1 MRRLDK
7 SQERAFSLRIAGDPK
22 TACAHYAIDFSGASV
37 WRTSDSR
44 CYLVLN
50 PEPFPEVHIIGTG
63 ELGELFEFL
72 RPMPQDTKVL
82 MSKFQYAKLVQTVM
96 ARSMRV
102 IELYT
107 GPAGTTPSGLPP
119 PDPTF
124 DVREVLYSD
133 VPTIQAMPR
142 EAAFLFSG
150 YKDHRDLVARSAAFG
165 AFNGTQVA
173 SIATVEMG
181 RSFANMRAFTMP
193 KLRGKGL
200 ATLCVASI
208 LDRLRPTGEQPLFC
222 IRTENGS
229 PERAMARRF
238 GMERSGELALVERK
252 FMAL

>member
-22 TACAHYAIDFSGASV
+22 TACAHYAIDFCGAAV
-37 WRTSDSR
+37 WRTRDSR
-44 CYLVLN
+44 AYLVVT
-50 PEPFPEVHIIGTG
+50 PEPDTVVHIVGTAD
-63 ELGELFEFL
+63 LGEILEFL
-72 RPMPQDTKVL
+72 RPLHPDTQIL
-82 MSKFQYAKLVQTVM
+82 MSKHQYAKMAHTIA

-107 GPAGTTPSGLPP
+107 GEPGASPSRLPP
-119 PDPTF
+119 PDPEF

-133 VPTIQAMPR
+133 VPVIQAMPR
-142 EAAFLFSG
+142 EASFLFCG
-150 YKDHRDLVARSAAFG
+150 YREPRDVVARSAAFG

-173 SIATVEMG
+173 SLAMVEMG
-181 RSFANMRAFTMP
+181 RSFANMRVFTFP
-193 KLRGKGL
+193 KMRGRGL

-222 IRTENGS
+222 IKAENGS

-238 GMERSGELALVERK
+238 GMELSGELALVERK
-252 FMAL
+252 FMAQ

>member
-1 MRRLDK
+1 
-7 SQERAFSLRIAGDPK
+7 
-22 TACAHYAIDFSGASV
+22 
-37 WRTSDSR
+37 
-44 CYLVLN
+44 
-50 PEPFPEVHIIGTG
+50 
-63 ELGELFEFL
+63 
-72 RPMPQDTKVL
+72 
-82 MSKFQYAKLVQTVM
+82 
-96 ARSMRV
+96 
-102 IELYT
+102 
-107 GPAGTTPSGLPP
+107 
-119 PDPTF
+119 
-124 DVREVLYSD
+124 
-133 VPTIQAMPR
+133 MPR

-150 YKDHRDLVARSAAFG
+150 YRDHRDLVARSAAFG

>member
-1 MRRLDK
+1 M
-7 SQERAFSLRIAGDPK
+7 
-22 TACAHYAIDFSGASV
+22 
-37 WRTSDSR
+37 
-44 CYLVLN
+44 N
-50 PEPFPEVHIIGTG
+50 PEPYPEVHIIGTG

-82 MSKFQYAKLVQTVM
+82 MSKYQYAKLAHTVM
-96 ARSMRV
+96 TRSMRI

-107 GPAGTTPSGLPP
+107 GPAGTAPSGLPP

-133 VPTIQAMPR
+133 VPIIQAMPM

-150 YKDHRDLVARSAAFG
+150 YRDHRDLVARSAAFG
-165 AFNGTQVA
+165 AFNGTMVA
-173 SIATVEMG
+173 SMATVEMG
-181 RSFANMRAFTMP
+181 RSFANVRAFTMP

-208 LDRLRPTGEQPLFC
+208 LDRLRPTGEQPLLC

-238 GMERSGELALVERK
+238 GMEMSGELAQVERK

>member
-1 MRRLDK
+1 M
-7 SQERAFSLRIAGDPK
+7 
-22 TACAHYAIDFSGASV
+22 
-37 WRTSDSR
+37 
-44 CYLVLN
+44 N
-50 PEPFPEVHIIGTG
+50 PEPYPEVHIIGTG

-82 MSKFQYAKLVQTVM
+82 MSKYQYAKLAHTVM
-96 ARSMRV
+96 TRSMRI

-107 GPAGTTPSGLPP
+107 GPAGTAPSGLPP

-133 VPTIQAMPR
+133 VPIIQAMPM

-150 YKDHRDLVARSAAFG
+150 YRDHQDLVARSAAFG
-165 AFNGTQVA
+165 AFNGTMVA
-173 SIATVEMG
+173 SMATVEMG
-181 RSFANMRAFTMP
+181 RSFANVRAFTMP

-208 LDRLRPTGEQPLFC
+208 LDRLLPTGEQPLLC

-238 GMERSGELALVERK
+238 GMEMSGELAQVERK